1 MHCAVQMGHLDT
13 IELLLSYGAEIEAKD
28 RNQYTPLHVA
38 SANGTIIFFI
48 KTEINTKFGVILQEL
63 ILSLNF

>member
-1 MHCAVQMGHLDT
+1 MGHLDT

-38 SANGTIIFFI
+38 SANGTTFFPL
-48 KTEINTKFGVILQEL
+48 KLKPMQSL
-63 ILSLNF
+63 ISCRN

>member
-1 MHCAVQMGHLDT
+1 MGHLDT

-38 SANGTIIFFI
+38 SANGTTFFH
-48 KTEINTKFGVILQEL
+48 
-63 ILSLNF
+63 